1 MNVQPINMSAPQHN
15 SQPTFKGYV
24 DKPVV
29 KLIEGLTQMS
39 MDKVVQKANLAN
51 EQVDVKKLQ
60 QIKAF
65 GKSTLKKFELYMSF
79 LHEKTILTF
88 NKTRERLVIRNKEL
102 ETEVNFTR
110 NLDLSDETGKL
121 DPIFERIDAYAP
133 YMNSP
138 DATLEN
144 FGNLANTLYTAP
156 AKGDVDKFLFQEFI
170 KKISK
175 QAEKTSFFAGFTT
188 KRNAKKAD
196 KLAPEFYHPFG
207 WTEKLTQIREDA
219 IQRKEEAKKLAKEQK
234 LLGQANARKAKEILE
249 K

>member
-1 MNVQPINMSAPQHN
+1 MNVQPINMSTPQHN

-39 MDKVVQKANLAN
+39 MDKIVQKANLAN

-65 GKSTLKKFELYMSF
+65 EKSTLKKFELYMSF

-102 ETEVNFTR
+102 GTEVNFVRYQTS
-110 NLDLSDETGKL
+110 SDETGKL
-121 DPIFERIDAYAP
+121 EPFFERIEAYAP
-133 YMNSP
+133 NLNSQ

-144 FGNLANTLYTAP
+144 FGNLANILYTAP
-156 AKGDVDKFLFQEFI
+156 AKADVDKFLFQKFI
-170 KKISK
+170 KRISK

-207 WTEKLTQIREDA
+207 WTEKLTKIREDA
-219 IQRKEEAKKLAKEQK
+219 IQRKKEAKKLVK
-234 LLGQANARKAKEILE
+234 ANARKAKEILE